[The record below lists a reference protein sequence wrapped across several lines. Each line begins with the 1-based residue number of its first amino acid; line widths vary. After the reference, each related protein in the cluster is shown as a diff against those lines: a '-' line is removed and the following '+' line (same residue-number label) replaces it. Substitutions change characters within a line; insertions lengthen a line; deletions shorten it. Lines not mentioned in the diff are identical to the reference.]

1 MKPAD
6 EIKRLIHESQITAS
20 PEADER
26 ILCGALDQ
34 LAQRRQGGIAHPRPV
49 IWRTIMT
56 SKGTKIAAAAAI
68 VIAAVIGF
76 RFLGNPVG
84 STLTFAQV
92 IQPILNAGTAQF
104 DIVIGDEDGGAPI
117 IRDLVMGSRI
127 RRTLPGMGDDVTI
140 IDLEAGQILTF
151 SETKKEAQYISLEGL
166 PSIPNYMENLKN
178 VIVMLQQTPDFV
190 VENLGL
196 QEMDG
201 VEVVGFLAK
210 HPRAEIT
217 IWADA
222 ETGLP
227 VRIEQN
233 EGQMRV
239 VCKNMQFDVPV
250 EDAWFS
256 MDVPEGYK
264 VHQDSTLDLHAGTE
278 EAFIKG
284 LRLLAERF
292 NDGRFPDGVAVEDYL
307 KQAPDVARQLQE
319 MDLSSEEQIALGQTI
334 QNYVLFTRFFQGEG
348 EWTYR
353 GRGVMLG
360 EAETPIFWY
369 RPKDS
374 ATYRVIYGDLHV
386 EDAAVENLP
395 EPLDADDVPAPKPA
409 YQQWDRPEFVGRQ
422 IDYWM
427 ILPEGRARVKAYLT
441 LLKGPQDTTLLPVHL
456 PYAEAPLEGVL
467 LGRKADAPVT
477 DTVNL
482 PFHKT
487 GDGTYDIELPIDKL
501 VAGRNMI
508 IFQWHV
514 SLDDLKFERGYYMTK
529 LQSLVPV
536 VSYELKTGA
545 DPNSGFEP
553 MGKTQSLW
561 APAFSQGRVDSPKTE
576 FGTCGLPIR
585 KRR

>member
-6 EIKRLIHESQITAS
+6 EIQRLIHESHITAG

-26 ILCGALDQ
+26 ILGSALDQ
-34 LAQRRQGGIAHPRPV
+34 LAKRRQGGIAHSRPA

-56 SKGTKIAAAAAI
+56 SKGTKIAAAAVI
-68 VIAAVIGF
+68 LIAAVIGF

-92 IQPILNAGTAQF
+92 IQPILNASTAQF
-104 DIVIGDEDGGAPI
+104 DIVIGDEDSGTPV

-127 RRTLPGMGDDVTI
+127 RRTVPGMGDDVTI
-140 IDLEAGQILTF
+140 IDLEASRILTF
-151 SETKKEAQYISLEGL
+151 SETKREAQYMSLEGL

-196 QEMDG
+196 QQLDG
-201 VEVVGFLAK
+201 LEVIGFLAR

-217 IWADA
+217 LWADA

-264 VHQDSTLDLHAGTE
+264 VHQESTLNLHAGTE
-278 EAFIKG
+278 EAFIDG
-284 LRLLAERF
+284 LRLLAETF
-292 NDGRFPDGVAVEDYL
+292 NNGRFPDGVAVEDYL

-334 QNYVLFTRFFQGEG
+334 QKYLLFTRFFHGEG

-353 GRGVMLG
+353 GQGVKLG
-360 EAETPIFWY
+360 EAQTPIFWY

-374 ATYRVIYGDLHV
+374 ETYRVIYGDLHV
-386 EDAAVENLP
+386 EDMAVENLP
-395 EPLDADDVPAPKPA
+395 
-409 YQQWDRPEFVGRQ
+409 R
-422 IDYWM
+422 
-427 ILPEGRARVKAYLT
+427 
-441 LLKGPQDTTLLPVHL
+441 
-456 PYAEAPLEGVL
+456 
-467 LGRKADAPVT
+467 
-477 DTVNL
+477 
-482 PFHKT
+482 
-487 GDGTYDIELPIDKL
+487 
-501 VAGRNMI
+501 
-508 IFQWHV
+508 
-514 SLDDLKFERGYYMTK
+514 
-529 LQSLVPV
+529 
-536 VSYELKTGA
+536 
-545 DPNSGFEP
+545 
-553 MGKTQSLW
+553 
-561 APAFSQGRVDSPKTE
+561 
-576 FGTCGLPIR
+576 
-585 KRR
+585 

>member
-6 EIKRLIHESQITAS
+6 EIKRLIHESQIAAG
-20 PEADER
+20 PGADER
-26 ILCGALDQ
+26 MLRGALDE
-34 LAQRRQGGIAHPRPV
+34 LEERRRRATTHPEPAL
-49 IWRTIMT
+49 WRIIMT

-76 RFLGNPVG
+76 RFFGNPVG

-92 IQPILNAGTAQF
+92 IQPILNASTAQF
-104 DIVIGDEDGGAPI
+104 DIVIGDEDSGAPI
-117 IRDLVMGSRI
+117 VRDLVMGSRI
-127 RRTLPGMGDDVTI
+127 RRILPGMGDYVTI
-140 IDLEAGQILTF
+140 IDLEAGRILTF
-151 SETKKEAQYISLEGL
+151 SETKREAQYIGLEGL
-166 PSIPNYMENLKN
+166 PPMPNYMENLKN

-196 QEMDG
+196 QQMDG
-201 VEVVGFLAK
+201 VEVVGFRAS

-250 EDAWFS
+250 EDVWFS

-264 VHQDSTLDLHAGTE
+264 VQQDSTLDLHAGTE
-278 EAFIKG
+278 EAFIEG

-292 NDGRFPDGVAVEDYL
+292 NNGRFPDGVAVEDYL
-307 KQAPDVARQLQE
+307 KQLPDVATQFQE

-334 QNYVLFTRFFQGEG
+334 QNYLLFTRFFRGEG
-348 EWTYR
+348 EWTYQ
-353 GRGVMLG
+353 GQGVMLG

-374 ATYRVIYGDLHV
+374 ETYRVIYGDLHV
-386 EDAAVENLP
+386 EEAAVENLP

-427 ILPEGRARVKAYLT
+427 ILPEGKARVKAYLT
-441 LLKGPQDTTLLPVHL
+441 LLKGPQDTALLSVRL

-477 DTVNL
+477 DTVSL

-501 VAGRNMI
+501 TAGRNTI
-508 IFQWHV
+508 ILQWHV
-514 SLDDLKFERGYYMTK
+514 SLDDLKFEQGYYMTK

-536 VSYELKTGA
+536 VSYELKAGT

-553 MGKTQSLW
+553 MGETQGLW

-576 FGTCGLPIR
+576 FGACGLPIQ